1 MLRSVQAVT
10 TTAVLALTAAASAS
24 TQPTR
29 KMPWVSCG
37 ANGIT
42 LKIAPWKM
50 GIQEAVGVRVTGG
63 TKYFVRVGEF
73 GPSCDLA
80 KRKVAELARLRTARA
95 VRLASFAGL
104 HCRIGRPPTPVRWV
118 RPRGAWG
125 GCWSSVK
132 AGPAG
137 RYFFWELP
145 VP

>member
-1 MLRSVQAVT
+1 MFRSVQAVT
-10 TTAVLALTAAASAS
+10 ATAVFALTAAVSAS

-29 KMPWVSCG
+29 QMPSCG

-42 LKIAPWKM
+42 LKIAPWRM
-50 GIQEAVGVRVTGG
+50 GIQEAVGVRVIGG
-63 TKYFVRVGEF
+63 TKYLGRAGES

-80 KRKVAELARLRTARA
+80 KRKVAQLARLRTARA

-104 HCRIGRPPTPVRWV
+104 HCRIGRPPTSVLWV

-125 GCWSSVK
+125 GCWSARK
-132 AGPAG
+132 AAPAG